1 MSVPFYILNNNIQR
15 VLISQHPQQH
25 LLFVIVF
32 IIKVVLN
39 RSHKSVIQVAS
50 SSKFWC
56 TSTALLFLAKYVSRG
71 LNAFK
76 LKEKS
81 VIYKE
86 RFLRIHLTALWGT
99 FM

>member
-1 MSVPFYILNNNIQR
+1 MIDTNF
-15 VLISQHPQQH
+15 H
-25 LLFVIVF
+25 FVIVF

-76 LKEKS
+76 LKEKR

-86 RFLRIHLTALWGT
+86 RFLGIHLTALWGT